1 MPETLKPGDLLRQ
14 PLESSG
20 DGDKPEPDDKILPGI
35 WKQAIQDARKWPFV
49 DPDVMHEEEVDSY
62 ADFPADIEGVEE
74 ADSLLKE
81 VPDYSEFE
89 PWGKMDGETDRD
101 YELFAHYL
109 ARGLSR
115 TYADTARH
123 HGISQPY
130 VSRVANKNDW
140 PDRVRAWDDYRE
152 KIYTSTVIQRTKKMA
167 EDHAGIAAKGI
178 AALSL
183 VFEEILTRAEED
195 PEGHKAELRELNFRG
210 LFTMAE
216 KAARALPNLMG
227 AERLSRG
234 LPTELTA
241 DIQVKENRVVVQT
254 TEDLA
259 EVVAGLFE
267 VMDTGADADE
277 GEGEGEIVD
286 AEVIED
292 DPGEE
297 E

>member
-1 MPETLKPGDLLRQ
+1 MPETLKPGDLLRR

-62 ADFPADIEGVEE
+62 ADFPADIQEVEE
-74 ADSLLKE
+74 VDALLKE

-101 YELFAHYL
+101 YELFVHYL

-152 KIYTSTVIQRTKKMA
+152 KIYTSTVIEKTKKMA
-167 EDHAGIAAKGI
+167 EGHATTAAKAI
-178 AALSL
+178 TALSL
-183 VFEEILTRAEED
+183 VFDEILKRAKENPEAHAEEL
-195 PEGHKAELRELNFRG
+195 KELNFRG

-241 DIQVKENRVVVQT
+241 DIQVKENRVVIQT
-254 TEDLA
+254 TEELA
-259 EVVAGLFE
+259 EIVAGLAD
-267 VMDTGADADE
+267 VMDTGYEGDDE
-277 GEGEGEIVD
+277 GEEGEIIN
-286 AEVIED
+286 AEVIE
-292 DPGEE
+292 EE